1 MFLTIMIITTM
12 LIWIGV
18 SQETIKPS
26 EKINWRKT
34 ILLMSTGSLLTL
46 IQIISLF
53 QGSSFF

>member
-34 ILLMSTGSLLTL
+34 ILLMSTGSLLAL
-46 IQIISLF
+46 ILIISLF
-53 QGSSFF
+53 QDSSFF